1 MIAFY
6 ALRITHYNFQM
17 NKLQQLLEQES
28 YLLLDGA
35 MGTMLFAAG
44 LQSGDPPEEWNVLYP
59 ERVQAVHQQYIEAGS
74 RIVLTNTFGG
84 TRFRLKLHKME
95 ERVAELN
102 RAAAEIARKAA
113 DEAPYPVVVAGSMG
127 PTGELLEPM
136 GTMSFEEAKAAFAE
150 QAAALTAG
158 GADVLWIET
167 MSDLNE
173 AKAAVEGARSASD
186 LPITVTMSFDTNGRT
201 MMGVT
206 ALQTLETVQSWGVF
220 GVGGN
225 CGNTLAETYNALQ
238 AMSEAG
244 PQVVLIAKPNAGI
257 PRWVGS
263 DLIYDGTPEI
273 MADYAQRMYGA
284 GVRLIG
290 GCCGSTPEHIRAM
303 AAALKGM
310 QPIEIP
316 VQRMPLANSNGRPI
330 QSDIASSRTAVKA
343 RGRRR
348 HGRRERG

>member
-1 MIAFY
+1 
-6 ALRITHYNFQM
+6 M
-17 NKLQQLLEQES
+17 NKLYELLEQEP

-44 LQSGDPPEEWNVLYP
+44 LESGDPPEMWNVLYP
-59 ERVQAVHQQYIEAGS
+59 ERITAVHRQYIEAGS
-74 RIVLTNTFGG
+74 RIILTNTFGG
-84 TRFRLKLHKME
+84 TRFRLKLHNLQ

-102 RAAAEIARKAA
+102 RAAAEIARRAA
-113 DEAPYPVVVAGSMG
+113 DEAPHPVIVAGSMG
-127 PTGELLEPM
+127 PTGELLNPM
-136 GTMSFEEAKAAFAE
+136 GNMSFEEAKAAFAE

-158 GADVLWIET
+158 GVDVLWIET

-225 CGNTLAETYNALQ
+225 CGNTLAETYNALH
-238 AMSEAG
+238 AMNTAD
-244 PQVVLIAKPNAGI
+244 PQVALIAKPNAGI
-257 PRWVGS
+257 PRWEGS
-263 DLIYDGTPEI
+263 ELIYDGTPEI
-273 MADYAQRMYGA
+273 MADYARRMYSAGA
-284 GVRLIG
+284 RLIG
-290 GCCGSTPEHIRAM
+290 ACCGSTPEHIRAM
-303 AAALKGM
+303 AAALKSM
-310 QPIEIP
+310 KHDETP
-316 VQRMPLANSNGRPI
+316 VDRMPLGSSNGRPI
-330 QSDIASSRTAVKA
+330 PSDVVSSQTAVKA

-348 HGRRERG
+348 HSRRDRAR

>member
-1 MIAFY
+1 
-6 ALRITHYNFQM
+6 M
-17 NKLQQLLEQES
+17 NKLYELLEQEP

-44 LQSGDPPEEWNVLYP
+44 LESGDPPEMWNVLYP
-59 ERVQAVHQQYIEAGS
+59 ERITAVHRQYIEAGS
-74 RIVLTNTFGG
+74 RIILTNTFGG
-84 TRFRLKLHKME
+84 TRFRLKLHNLQ

-102 RAAAEIARKAA
+102 RAAAEIARTAA
-113 DEAPYPVVVAGSMG
+113 DEAPHPVIVAGSMG
-127 PTGELLEPM
+127 PTGELLNPM
-136 GTMSFEEAKAAFAE
+136 GNMSFEEAKAAFAE

-158 GADVLWIET
+158 GVDVLWIET

-225 CGNTLAETYNALQ
+225 CGNTLAETYNALH
-238 AMSEAG
+238 AMNAAG
-244 PQVVLIAKPNAGI
+244 PQVALIAKPNAGI
-257 PRWVGS
+257 PRWEGS
-263 DLIYDGTPEI
+263 ELIYDGTPEI
-273 MADYAQRMYGA
+273 MADYARRMYSAGA
-284 GVRLIG
+284 RLIG
-290 GCCGSTPEHIRAM
+290 ACCGSTPEHIRAM
-303 AAALKGM
+303 AAALKSM
-310 QPIEIP
+310 KHDETP
-316 VQRMPLANSNGRPI
+316 VDRMPVGSSNGRPI
-330 QSDIASSRTAVKA
+330 PSDVVSSQTAVKA

-348 HGRRERG
+348 HSRRDRAR

>member
-1 MIAFY
+1 
-6 ALRITHYNFQM
+6 M
-17 NKLQQLLEQES
+17 NKLYELLEQEP

-44 LQSGDPPEEWNVLYP
+44 LESGDPPEMWNVLYP
-59 ERVQAVHQQYIEAGS
+59 ERITAVHRQYIEAGS
-74 RIVLTNTFGG
+74 RIILTNTFGG
-84 TRFRLKLHKME
+84 TRFRLKLHNLQ

-102 RAAAEIARKAA
+102 RAAAEIARTAA
-113 DEAPYPVVVAGSMG
+113 DEAPHPVIVAGSMG
-127 PTGELLEPM
+127 PTGELLNPM
-136 GTMSFEEAKAAFAE
+136 GNMSFEEAKAAFAE

-158 GADVLWIET
+158 GVDVLWIET

-225 CGNTLAETYNALQ
+225 CGNTLAETYNALH
-238 AMSEAG
+238 AMNAAG
-244 PQVVLIAKPNAGI
+244 PQVALIAKPNAGI
-257 PRWVGS
+257 PRWEGS
-263 DLIYDGTPEI
+263 ELIYDGTPEI
-273 MADYAQRMYGA
+273 MADYARRMYSAGA
-284 GVRLIG
+284 RLIG
-290 GCCGSTPEHIRAM
+290 ACCGSTPEHIRAM
-303 AAALKGM
+303 AAALKSM
-310 QPIEIP
+310 KHDETP
-316 VQRMPLANSNGRPI
+316 VDRMPLGSSNGRPI
-330 QSDIASSRTAVKA
+330 PSDVVSSQTAVKA

-348 HGRRERG
+348 HSRRDRAR

>member
-1 MIAFY
+1 
-6 ALRITHYNFQM
+6 M
-17 NKLQQLLEQES
+17 NKLYELLEQEP

-44 LQSGDPPEEWNVLYP
+44 LESGDPPEMWNVLYP
-59 ERVQAVHQQYIEAGS
+59 ERITAVHRQYIEADS
-74 RIVLTNTFGG
+74 RIILTNTFGG
-84 TRFRLKLHKME
+84 TRFRLKLHNLQ

-102 RAAAEIARKAA
+102 RAAAEIARTAA
-113 DEAPYPVVVAGSMG
+113 DEAPHPVIVAGSMG
-127 PTGELLEPM
+127 PTGELLNPM
-136 GTMSFEEAKAAFAE
+136 GNMSFEEAKAAFAE

-158 GADVLWIET
+158 GVDVLWIET

-225 CGNTLAETYNALQ
+225 CGNTLAETYNALH
-238 AMSEAG
+238 AMNTAD
-244 PQVVLIAKPNAGI
+244 PQVALIAKPNAGI
-257 PRWVGS
+257 PRWEGS
-263 DLIYDGTPEI
+263 ELIYDGTPEI
-273 MADYAQRMYGA
+273 MADYARRMYSAGA
-284 GVRLIG
+284 RLIG
-290 GCCGSTPEHIRAM
+290 ACCGSTPEHIRAM
-303 AAALKGM
+303 AAALKSM
-310 QPIEIP
+310 KHDETP
-316 VQRMPLANSNGRPI
+316 VNRMPVGSSNGRPI
-330 QSDIASSRTAVKA
+330 PSDVVSSQTAVKA

-348 HGRRERG
+348 HSRRDRAR